1 MGKKLELVGQKFNRL
16 TVIKEGEPKK
26 YYDKSSGR
34 YITRSMWWC
43 KCDCGNEDLV
53 LVSGANLKNGNTKSC
68 GCLHSEAAKNNGKKC
83 KKYNTYDLSGEYGIG
98 YTSNTN
104 EPFYFDLEDFDK
116 IKNYCWAEHKL
127 SDSGYKALET
137 VVNKKTVR
145 FHYLLDKKGWDHINR
160 NPFDNRK
167 SNLRKTTPEGNARNH
182 TIRKDNTS
190 GTSGVYYLEKT
201 GKWKAGIGLNGKMKH
216 LGVFDTYEEAVGARV
231 KAEKEHYGEW
241 SPLHKKEEC
250 C

>member
-1 MGKKLELVGQKFNRL
+1 MGKKLEVKSGDRYWRL
-16 TVIKEGEPKK
+16 TIIEEVEP
-26 YYDKSSGR
+26 YIYSSGYKER
-34 YITRSMWWC
+34 MVKCR
-43 KCDCGNEDLV
+43 CDCGNPTIVRLKDLR
-53 LVSGANLKNGNTKSC
+53 SGKTQSC
-68 GCLHSEAAKNNGKKC
+68 GCLQFKTNK
-83 KKYNTYDLSGEYGIG
+83 YDLSGEYGIG

-216 LGVFDTYEEAVGARV
+216 LGVFDTYEEAVEARV

>member
-1 MGKKLELVGQKFNRL
+1 MGKKLDLTGQKFNHL

-26 YYDKSSGR
+26 YYNKKTGKYESKA
-34 YITRSMWWC
+34 TWWC

-53 LVSGANLKNGNTKSC
+53 LVSGVNLKSGHTKSC
-68 GCLHSEAAKNNGKKC
+68 GCLRSETVKNIGKKR

-116 IKNYCWAEHKL
+116 IKDYCWAEHKL
-127 SDSGYKALET
+127 SSGYKALET
-137 VVNKKTVR
+137 TINKKTVR

-167 SNLRKTTPEGNARNH
+167 INLRKATPEGSARNH

-190 GTSGVYYLEKT
+190 GTSGVYWHK
-201 GKWKAGIGLNGKMKH
+201 GAKKWTAEIGLNGKMKY
-216 LGVFDTYEEAVGARV
+216 LGAFNTYEEAVEARI
-231 KAEKEHYGEW
+231 KAEKDLYGEW
-241 SPLHKKEEC
+241 SPLYKKEEC